1 MSLPLSLK
9 GTTGTGRT
17 HFQKTELPHTC
28 NNNIIII

>member
-9 GTTGTGRT
+9 GTTGTVCT
-17 HFQKTELPHTC
+17 HFQKTELQH